1 MTPLPAPRL
10 VPLRPAQDGTAV
22 RLDCD
27 SCPVRGHACADC
39 VVALMI
45 GPPCDLTDTE
55 VNALDAL
62 AEGGL
67 VPPLRLL
74 PVVTGGDRRRR

>member
-1 MTPLPAPRL
+1 
-10 VPLRPAQDGTAV
+10 
-22 RLDCD
+22 
-27 SCPVRGHACADC
+27 VRGHACADC

-45 GPPCDLTDTE
+45 GPPGDLTDTE